1 MATLDENYI
10 SELVEKY
17 QTYKSPNDTQKLIML
32 LGSKTRTEE
41 EEDKKLK
48 ILVNAEKKLTQLVKA
63 RQAARDVL
71 NKDKS
76 DKRKIETRK
85 KILWGS
91 ALKSAAQDNA
101 DIAKLAVYLFDNG
114 YIADKDK
121 DAVIDDY
128 NAFIPTQ
135 SDDFINF

>member
-1 MATLDENYI
+1 MSTLDENYI

-17 QTYKSPNDTQKLIML
+17 QAYKSPSDTQKLIVM
-32 LGSKTRTEE
+32 LGSKNRTD

-48 ILVNAEKKLTQLVKA
+48 ILVNAEKKLAQLVKA

-76 DKRKIETRK
+76 DKAKIETRK

>member
-17 QTYKSPNDTQKLIML
+17 QAYKSPNDTQKLIVM
-32 LGSKTRTEE
+32 LGSKNRTE

-48 ILVNAEKKLTQLVKA
+48 ILVNAEKKLAQLVKA

-85 KILWGS
+85 KIIWGS
-91 ALKSAAQDNA
+91 ALKTAAQDNA
-101 DIAKLAVYLFDNG
+101 DIAKLAVYLFEEG
-114 YIADKDK
+114 YISDKDK

-128 NAFIPTQ
+128 NAFISTR
-135 SDDFINF
+135 SDVDFISF